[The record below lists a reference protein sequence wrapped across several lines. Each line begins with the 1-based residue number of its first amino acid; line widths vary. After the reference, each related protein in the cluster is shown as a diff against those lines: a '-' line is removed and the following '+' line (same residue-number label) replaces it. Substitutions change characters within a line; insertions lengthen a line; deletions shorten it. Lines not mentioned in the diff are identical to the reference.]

1 MSETVTLATVEA
13 ALHQLADAIEAIV
26 EKPGS
31 LTARTML
38 GDAVTKVTKLS
49 AEAVKG
55 GLAAAARERD
65 LIARLQEA
73 ERRYQASE
81 TNLAAERVTR
91 AAAQESVVAGEEA
104 MAAMKL
110 RLAAAQMALNKVPE
124 PGMVPA

>member
-1 MSETVTLATVEA
+1 MSETVTLTTVEA
-13 ALHQLADAIEAIV
+13 ALHQLADAIQAIV

-38 GDAVTKVTKLS
+38 GDAVTKVAKLS

-55 GLAAAARERD
+55 ALAAAARERD

-73 ERRYQASE
+73 ERRYQALE

-110 RLAAAQMALNKVPE
+110 RLAAALASRVTVHNPAA
-124 PGMVPA
+124 VPA